1 MALLL
6 FIPTSQVGVAF
17 SAAYAKIS
25 HYHGQAST
33 VVLHV
38 AIFASTDAR
47 YALAQPVDMRVHE
60 MPLPADAP
68 LLPAAYEF
76 LKTLPEYAD
85 ATDC

>member
-25 HYHGQAST
+25 HYHGQGKT
-33 VVLHV
+33 VALHV

-47 YALAQPVDMRVHE
+47 YASANPVDLRMHE
-60 MPLPADAP
+60 MTLPADAP
-68 LLPAAYEF
+68 LLPAAYEY